1 MVGLTEEEEL
11 YVKNDKHDLTI
22 QEGDSYVSTTR
33 YATPIYTELNGITY
47 RLDDNSGLDDIRS
60 NRT

>member
-1 MVGLTEEEEL
+1 MVGENKEFEL

-22 QEGDSYVSTTR
+22 QAADSTDSTTR
-33 YATPIYTELNGITY
+33 YATPVYVIINGITY
-47 RLDDNSGLDDIRS
+47 RLDDNSGLDDNRN